1 MTAPTDLLSSIG
13 ICVGA
18 AALLA
23 LVSWRLRQP
32 LILAYL
38 VTGVIIGP
46 SQVGLNLV
54 RDQNSIQTV
63 AEIGLILLLFI
74 IGLEIDL
81 KKLASAGAPVLLTGA
96 LQVPICIALGWGFFF
111 LIGVRNSNGSFAL
124 LYLAA
129 CMSLSSTLV
138 VVKLLYDKFELDTLP
153 GRITLGVLVIQDIW
167 AIGMIAVQPN
177 LLNPD
182 LLPLAFS
189 LWKGALLVVGGLAL
203 SKYVLPHLFRAV
215 AKAPELVLVTALAW
229 CFFLSGAASYIGLS
243 REMGALI
250 AGVSLST
257 FPYNLDVMAK
267 AVSIRDFFVTLFF
280 VALGMQI
287 PVPTAQV
294 VEVALAASAFVI
306 LSRLSVV
313 PILYALRLGHRASLI
328 PAVNLAQVSEFSI
341 VIASLGL
348 ARHQI
353 APDVLTIVI
362 ITFAITSVVS
372 TYMINSSHFI
382 QRAMSRGLKLV
393 GVKDL
398 DAGMSVQERSP
409 GRVETIVFLGF
420 FRDASSILHEFERNA
435 EPGHVEGFA
444 ITLGVGIAAALV
456 GAKEFLDKI
465 LVIDFNPSVM
475 RELRVR
481 GISCIYGDV
490 AHADTLR
497 HAGIEGAELVVSSI
511 TDDILR
517 GTNNLRLLKNIRANC
532 PKAKVMLTTEHI
544 PQALA
549 FYQAG
554 ADFVYLPRLHSAPQI
569 ARILKHGLAEGFERL
584 RAEEVADLSQRREVL
599 T

>member
-1 MTAPTDLLSSIG
+1 VIASTDLLSSIG

-23 LVSWRLRQP
+23 LVGWRLRQP

-38 VTGVIIGP
+38 VTGVVIGP
-46 SQVGLNLV
+46 HGLDFV
-54 RDQNSIQTV
+54 KDQNSIQTV

-96 LQVPICIALGWGFFF
+96 LQVPICIALGWGFFY
-111 LIGVRNSNGSFAL
+111 LIGVRNTQGDYSL

-153 GRITLGVLVIQDIW
+153 GRITLGVLVIQDLW
-167 AIGMIAVQPN
+167 AVGMLAVQPN
-177 LLNPD
+177 LANPN

-189 LWKGALLVVGGLAL
+189 LWKGALLVVGGLAI
-203 SKYVLPHLFRAV
+203 SKYILPHLFRAV
-215 AKAPELVLVTALAW
+215 AKAPELVLVSALAW
-229 CFFLSGAASYIGLS
+229 CFFLAGAAYAIGLS

-287 PVPTAQV
+287 TVPSLHV
-294 VEVALAASAFVI
+294 VEIALAASAFVMV
-306 LSRLSVV
+306 SRLAVV
-313 PILYALRLGHRASLI
+313 PILYGLRLGHRASII
-328 PAVNLAQVSEFSI
+328 PAINLAQVSEFSI

-348 ARHQI
+348 TQAKPQI
-353 APDVLTIVI
+353 GADIVTIVI
-362 ITFAITSVVS
+362 MTFAITSVIS
-372 TYMINSSHFI
+372 TYMINSSHAVQKVI
-382 QRAMSRGLKLV
+382 SRLLKALRIA
-393 GVKDL
+393 DL
-398 DAGMSVQERSP
+398 DSASDVPERSEA
-409 GRVETIVFLGF
+409 RHETVVFLGF
-420 FRDASSILHEFERNA
+420 FRDASSIFYEFE
-435 EPGHVEGFA
+435 H
-444 ITLGVGIAAALV
+444 GVDVAS
-456 GAKEFLDKI
+456 AKDFLRKI

-475 RELRVR
+475 RELRNR
-481 GISCIYGDV
+481 SISCIYGDV

-497 HAGIEGAELVVSSI
+497 HAGIEQAELVVSSI

-517 GTNNLRLLKNIRANC
+517 GTNNLRMLRNIRAAC
-532 PKAKVMLTTEHI
+532 PKARVMLTTEHI
-544 PQALA
+544 PQALT
-549 FYQAG
+549 FYEAG

-569 ARILKHGLAEGFERL
+569 ARILKQGLEEGFDKI
-584 RAEEVADLSQRREVL
+584 RAEEIEHLSQRREVL
-599 T
+599 A

>member
-1 MTAPTDLLSSIG
+1 MTAPDLLSSIG

-38 VTGVIIGP
+38 VTGVVIGP
-46 SQVGLNLV
+46 SQIGLDLV
-54 RDQNSIQTV
+54 KDQVSIQTV

-96 LQVPICIALGWGFFF
+96 LQVPICIALGWGFFY
-111 LIGVRNSNGSFAL
+111 LIGARNSQGNYAL

-153 GRITLGVLVIQDIW
+153 GRITLGVLVIQDLW
-167 AIGMIAVQPN
+167 AVCMIAVQPN

-215 AKAPELVLVTALAW
+215 AKAPELVLVSALAW
-229 CFFLSGAASYIGLS
+229 CFFLAGTASYIGLS

-250 AGVSLST
+250 AGISLST

-287 PVPTAQV
+287 PVPSLHV
-294 VEVALAASAFVI
+294 IEIALAASAFVI
-306 LSRLSVV
+306 ISRLSVV
-313 PILYALRLGHRASLI
+313 PILYALRLGHRASLL
-328 PAVNLAQVSEFSI
+328 PAINLAQVSEFSI

-348 ARHQI
+348 ARRQI
-353 APDVLTIVI
+353 GPDVLTIVI
-362 ITFAITSVVS
+362 ITFAITSVTS
-372 TYMINSSHFI
+372 TYMINSSHAV
-382 QRAMSRGLKLV
+382 QRILSKGLKLLR
-393 GVKDL
+393 VKDL
-398 DAGMSVQERSP
+398 DVGEVAPERSE
-409 GRVETIVFLGF
+409 GRSETMVFLGF
-420 FRDASSILHEFERNA
+420 FRDASSILLDLENDGNA
-435 EPGHVEGFA
+435 VEA
-444 ITLGVGIAAALV
+444 QVL
-456 GAKEFLDKI
+456 LDKI
-465 LVIDFNPSVM
+465 LVIDFNPTVM
-475 RELRVR
+475 KELRLR
-481 GISCIYGDV
+481 GISCVYGDV

-497 HAGIEGAELVVSSI
+497 HAGIGNAELVVCSI

-517 GTNNLRLLKNIRANC
+517 GTSNMRLLRNIRAAC
-532 PKAKVMLTTEHI
+532 PKARVMLTTEHI
-544 PQALA
+544 PQALE
-549 FYQAG
+549 FYTAG
-554 ADFVYLPRLHSAPQI
+554 ADFVYLPRLHSAMQI
-569 ARILKHGLAEGFERL
+569 ARILKQGLADGFESA
-584 RAEEVADLSQRREVL
+584 RALEIEHLSQRREVL
-599 T
+599 R

>member
-1 MTAPTDLLSSIG
+1 VTAPTDLLSSIG
-13 ICVGA
+13 ICVSA

-23 LVSWRLRQP
+23 LISWRLRQP

-54 RDQNSIQTV
+54 KDQGSIQTV

-81 KKLASAGAPVLLTGA
+81 KKLASAGAPVILTGV
-96 LQVPICIALGWGFFF
+96 LQVPICIGLGWGFFY
-111 LIGVRNSNGSFAL
+111 LLGIRNTSGNYAL

-138 VVKLLYDKFELDTLP
+138 VVKLLYDKHELDTLP

-167 AIGMIAVQPN
+167 AVGMIAVQPN
-177 LLNPD
+177 LLQPD

-189 LWKGALLVVGGLAL
+189 LWKGALIVVGGLAL

-229 CFFLSGAASYIGLS
+229 CFFVAGAASYIGLS

-250 AGVSLST
+250 AGISLST

-287 PVPTAQV
+287 PVPTLRV
-294 VEVALAASAFVI
+294 VEIALAASAFVI
-306 LSRLSVV
+306 VSRLSVV
-313 PILYALRLGHRASLI
+313 PILYALRLGHRASLV
-328 PAVNLAQVSEFSI
+328 PAINLAQVSEFSI
-341 VIASLGL
+341 VIASLGF

-353 APDVLTIVI
+353 SPDVLTIVI
-362 ITFAITSVVS
+362 ITFAITSVLS
-372 TYMINSSHFI
+372 TYMINSSHAV
-382 QRAMSRGLKLV
+382 QRVLSRGLRLLR
-393 GVKDL
+393 VKDL
-398 DAGMSVQERSP
+398 DVGETAPERSEA
-409 GRVETIVFLGF
+409 RSETMVFLGF
-420 FRDASSILHEFERNA
+420 FRDASSILLELESDGSA
-435 EPGHVEGFA
+435 VEA
-444 ITLGVGIAAALV
+444 QVL
-456 GAKEFLDKI
+456 LDKV
-465 LVIDFNPSVM
+465 LVIDFNPTVM
-475 RELRVR
+475 SELRRR
-481 GISCIYGDV
+481 GITCVYGDI

-497 HAGIEGAELVVSSI
+497 HAGIENAELVVCSI

-517 GTNNLRLLKNIRANC
+517 GTNNLRLLKNIRTSC
-532 PKAKVMLTTEHI
+532 PRAKVMLTTDHI
-544 PQALA
+544 PQALH
-549 FYQAG
+549 YYEAG
-554 ADFVYLPRLHSAPQI
+554 ADFVYIPRVHSALHV
-569 ARILKHGLAEGFERL
+569 ARTLKRGLADGFDSERAL
-584 RAEEVADLSQRREVL
+584 EIEHLSQRREVL

>member
-1 MTAPTDLLSSIG
+1 VTAPTDLLSSIG

-23 LVSWRLRQP
+23 LVGWRLRQP

-38 VTGVIIGP
+38 LAGVVIGP
-46 SQVGLNLV
+46 VGLKFVTN
-54 RDQNSIQTV
+54 QASIATV

-74 IGLEIDL
+74 IGLEIDI

-111 LIGVRNSNGSFAL
+111 LMGVRNTQGNYAL

-153 GRITLGVLVIQDIW
+153 GRITLAVLVIQDLW
-167 AIGMIAVQPN
+167 AVAMIAVQPN

-215 AKAPELVLVTALAW
+215 AKAPELVLVSALAW
-229 CFFLSGAASYIGLS
+229 CFFLAGIASYIGLS

-250 AGVSLST
+250 AGISLST

-287 PVPTAQV
+287 PVPSLNV
-294 VEVALAASAFVI
+294 IEIALAASAFVI

-313 PILYALRLGHRASLI
+313 PILYAFRLGHRASLL
-328 PAVNLAQVSEFSI
+328 PAINLAQVSEFSI

-348 ARHQI
+348 ARCVTEVGGKCTQHQI
-353 APDVLTIVI
+353 GADVLTIVI
-362 ITFAITSVVS
+362 ITFAITSVTS
-372 TYMINSSHFI
+372 TYMINSSHSV
-382 QRAMSRGLKLV
+382 QRILSKGLKLLRV
-393 GVKDL
+393 RDL
-398 DAGMSVQERSP
+398 DVGETAPERTEARS
-409 GRVETIVFLGF
+409 ETMVFLGF
-420 FRDASSILHEFERNA
+420 FRDASSILLDLESEGNA
-435 EPGHVEGFA
+435 VDA
-444 ITLGVGIAAALV
+444 QVL
-456 GAKEFLDKI
+456 LDKI
-465 LVIDFNPSVM
+465 LVIDFNPTVM
-475 RELRVR
+475 RELRRR
-481 GISCIYGDV
+481 GISCVYGDI

-497 HAGIEGAELVVSSI
+497 HAGIGNAELVVCSI

-517 GTNNLRLLKNIRANC
+517 GTSNLRLLRNIRAAC
-532 PKAKVMLTTEHI
+532 PKARVMLTTEHI
-544 PQALA
+544 PQALH
-549 FYQAG
+549 FYEAG
-554 ADFVYLPRLHSAPQI
+554 AEFVYIPRLHSALQI
-569 ARILKHGLAEGFERL
+569 ARILKEGLADGFESARTL
-584 RAEEVADLSQRREVL
+584 EIEQLSHRREVL

>member
-1 MTAPTDLLSSIG
+1 MIFPAFGNDLLSSIG

-23 LVSWRLRQP
+23 LIGWRLRQP

-38 VTGVIIGP
+38 VTGVVIGP
-46 SQVGLNLV
+46 NVLNFV
-54 RDQNSIQTV
+54 KDQASIQTV

-96 LQVPICIALGWGFFF
+96 LQVPICIGLGWGFFY
-111 LIGVRNSNGSFAL
+111 LIGVRNAPGSYSL

-153 GRITLGVLVIQDIW
+153 GRVTLGVLVIQDLW
-167 AIGMIAVQPN
+167 AVGMLAVQPN
-177 LLNPD
+177 LSNPNFF
-182 LLPLAFS
+182 PLAFS
-189 LWKGALLVVGGLAL
+189 LLKGALLVVGAL
-203 SKYVLPHLFRAV
+203 NISKYILPHLFRAV
-215 AKAPELVLVTALAW
+215 AKAPELVLVSALAW
-229 CFFLSGAASYIGLS
+229 CFFLAGVAQAIGLS

-287 PVPTAQV
+287 PVPSLEDHNALV
-294 VEVALAASAFVI
+294 HFAGLLGLSLAASAFVI

-328 PAVNLAQVSEFSI
+328 PAINLAQVSEFSI

-348 ARHQI
+348 TQAHPQI
-353 APDVLTIVI
+353 TTDVVTVVI
-362 ITFAITSVVS
+362 ITFALTAVVS
-372 TYMINSSHFI
+372 TYMINASHAV
-382 QRAMSRGLKLV
+382 QKVLSRALKILR
-393 GVKDL
+393 VKDL
-398 DAGMSVQERSP
+398 DSATDAEPKPEGRQET
-409 GRVETIVFLGF
+409 VVFLGF
-420 FRDASSILHEFERNA
+420 FRDASSILHEFEHA
-435 EPGHVEGFA
+435 GD
-444 ITLGVGIAAALV
+444 AADT
-456 GAKEFLDKI
+456 EFLRKI

-475 RELRVR
+475 RELRKR
-481 GISCIYGDV
+481 KISCIYGDI

-497 HAGIEGAELVVSSI
+497 HAGIQDAELVVSSI

-517 GTNNLRLLKNIRANC
+517 GTNNLRMLKNAKAAC
-532 PKAKVMLTTEHI
+532 PKARVMLTTEHI
-544 PQALA
+544 PQALT
-549 FYQAG
+549 FYAAG
-554 ADFVYLPRLHSAPQI
+554 ADLVYLPRLHSAPQI
-569 ARILKHGLAEGFERL
+569 AAMLKSGLKEGFDKI
-584 RAEEVADLSQRREVL
+584 RAAELEQLAQRHEVL
-599 T
+599 A